1 MEDQD
6 DVFFNEENNFL
17 SLSSLVFSES
27 EESESDYDE
36 RDYFDGIDFVV
47 PTSLLNQY
55 PSEDPILALEI
66 ALIERSLLAK
76 QEKSHLGASN
86 ILSATPSAGYENGQ
100 PVSQMLE
107 FGRLL
112 IPYYTRYIQML
123 YDLASDNSEQ
133 ENSHSDSDTSS
144 VSLNDWTG

>member
-6 DVFFNEENNFL
+6 DIFLNEENNFL

-55 PSEDPILALEI
+55 PSEDPILALKL

-76 QEKSHLGASN
+76 QEKNHLAASD
-86 ILSATPSAGYENGQ
+86 LSISPNVGYENGQ
-100 PVSQMLE
+100 PVSQILE

-112 IPYYTRYIQML
+112 IPYYIRFIQML
-123 YDLASDNSEQ
+123 HDLGSDNSEQ
-133 ENSHSDSDTSS
+133 KNNHSDSDTSS